1 MEEDVRAQ
9 QFIYNK
15 LKNDQKISFRIK
27 KKKERK
33 KLMRHPNI
41 F

>member
-27 KKKERK
+27 KKKKNERN
-33 KLMRHPNI
+33 L
-41 F
+41 